1 MNDMALNVEQALNK
15 PSDNESKK
23 SLYQRLFHRN
33 QTVTPK
39 ELYTFLP
46 AAIEVE
52 QTPASP
58 AGRAII
64 WTIVIL
70 FIIACV
76 WAYFGKI
83 DIVAVAQGKVIPSE
97 YIKHIQP
104 LEAGKIK
111 VIHIK
116 EGQYVQQGDPLITL
130 DTTNTG
136 ADVERLRHEI
146 EEREANSERFIAF
159 EGWLSSQAGT
169 ENLSGVRAS
178 SATVGS
184 DLLTEQIPETNSQRA
199 QQNIL
204 SQQKAELTARLN
216 SLNSEHRKQLAEQA
230 MVQGE
235 ITKKKRIL
243 PVLTERVDALET
255 LVKKDYGSKLQFLEL
270 KQELI
275 EEEQDLII
283 QTARFQ
289 QLDATLDSI
298 QNQIDSLVSEARL
311 NNLNQLQES
320 QLQLA
325 GLQQESIKANER
337 NQQQLLTA
345 PINGQVQQLAVHTI
359 GGVVTPAQALMV
371 IVPQDSQME
380 VEAMIM
386 NKDIGF
392 VQEGQLVEVKIDT
405 FNFTKYGLIDAE
417 ITSISDDAIQD
428 ENLGLVY
435 TARFK
440 LKKEQLQIEG
450 RMVKLSPGMSVTAEV
465 KTGKRRLI
473 EYFLSPL
480 LRYKQESLGER

>member
-1 MNDMALNVEQALNK
+1 MSDMALNAEQALNK
-15 PSDNESKK
+15 PSDNVAKK
-23 SLYQRLFHRN
+23 SMYQRIFNRD
-33 QTVTPK
+33 QTVTRK

-64 WTIVIL
+64 WAIIIL
-70 FIIACV
+70 FIIACI

-111 VIHIK
+111 AIHIK

-146 EEREANSERFIAF
+146 EEREANSERFLAF
-159 EGWLSSQAGT
+159 EHWLSSQMGT
-169 ENLSGVRAS
+169 ENLSGVRPNS
-178 SATVGS
+178 FIVGS
-184 DLLTEQIPETNSQRA
+184 DPLTKSQLA

-204 SQQKAELTARLN
+204 NQQKAELTARLN

-235 ITKKKRIL
+235 INKKKRIH
-243 PVLTERVDALET
+243 PVLKERVDALET
-255 LVKKDYGSKLQFLEL
+255 LLKKDYGSKLQFLEL

-283 QTARFQ
+283 QTARFL
-289 QLDATLDSI
+289 QLDASLDSI
-298 QNQIDSLVSEARL
+298 QNQIESLVSEARL

-320 QLQLA
+320 QMQIA
-325 GLQQESIKANER
+325 GLKQESIKAKER
-337 NQQQLLTA
+337 NQQQLLTS

-380 VEAMIM
+380 VEAMIL

-392 VQEGQLVEVKIDT
+392 VQEGQLAEVKIDT

-435 TARFK
+435 TARIK
-440 LKKEQLQIEG
+440 LKKEQLQIED
-450 RMVKLSPGMSVTAEV
+450 RLVKLSPGMSVTAEV